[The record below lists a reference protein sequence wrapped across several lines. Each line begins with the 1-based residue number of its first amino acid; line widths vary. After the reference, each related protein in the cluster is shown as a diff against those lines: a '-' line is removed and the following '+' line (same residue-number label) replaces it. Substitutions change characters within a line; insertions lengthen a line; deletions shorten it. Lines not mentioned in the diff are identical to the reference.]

1 MTLRQQ
7 DHTRDAAAFSE
18 VVEMFAQNGGARGPR
33 GVDAGLANMVEI
45 AKARRAVK
53 VNQEMAPGVGDLL
66 SRGDVRHRMQ
76 SPAAKLRGLVS
87 VGRIVRAAKL
97 VGGADRP

>member
-1 MTLRQQ
+1 
-7 DHTRDAAAFSE
+7 
-18 VVEMFAQNGGARGPR
+18 
-33 GVDAGLANMVEI
+33 
-45 AKARRAVK
+45 VK